1 MIVSIFIIFIFLIL
15 FKTTTTSI
23 HVILIGN
30 KTDLNEKRRVS
41 YESGLELVNE
51 WKNNGS
57 IASFIETSAR
67 TGEKVEEVFTTLLSS
82 IDNRNRNQPNV
93 QQENTATKQPQ
104 SNNSNNS
111 NKKDCIIS

>member
-1 MIVSIFIIFIFLIL
+1 MP
-15 FKTTTTSI
+15 
-23 HVILIGN
+23 
-30 KTDLNEKRRVS
+30 

-82 IDNRNRNQPNV
+82 IDNRNRNQQAV
-93 QQENTATKQPQ
+93 QQENTVKQPQ
-104 SNNSNNS
+104 SNSN